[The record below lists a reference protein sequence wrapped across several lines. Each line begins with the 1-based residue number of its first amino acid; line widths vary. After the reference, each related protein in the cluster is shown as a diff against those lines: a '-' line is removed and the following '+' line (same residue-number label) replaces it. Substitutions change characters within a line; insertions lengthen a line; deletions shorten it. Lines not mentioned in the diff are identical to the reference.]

1 MLTVGSILNSRYKLK
16 KELKNNESSTV
27 FLAKDL
33 KMGNRDVI
41 IKAINA
47 KPGDSLIEAAKR
59 GCKIHETIKNR
70 EFPRF
75 IESVDGNDAF
85 YIVRQYIKG
94 KVLSEIID
102 AGLTIDRVLDWIE
115 QLCTLISLL
124 HAHYPSVLFVGLKT
138 SNIVI
143 KENGRLGL
151 LDFSSA
157 YPLDA
162 SLAVSYLHT
171 ATPGFTAPELVERTS
186 IDHRVDVFGIGMI
199 MTEMYESVR
208 EDVDC
213 DIDRRINSI
222 IGKCTDPHCENRYP
236 EVSEIKKEILELRKL
251 VEDRMSH
258 KAREKKNNNK
268 LCLSFMVAICV
279 AGVMALVMFGT
290 VRVRLLHY
298 LVDVQF
304 WIPIL
309 IILGLAYVKAKCKTE
324 TDDVTQ
330 KRSAIVWIP
339 MDILISLTTFI
350 VTSDYFS
357 SSSMW
362 IHQGSACFFL
372 AFLSIICCLMT
383 KTNEE
388 AFLRNGVL
396 FGNRAWVFLLICV
409 SAVFPMILLVLK

>member
-16 KELKNNESSTV
+16 KELKTSESSTV
-27 FLAKDL
+27 FLAKDV
-33 KMGNRDVI
+33 KMENRDVI

-75 IESVDGNDAF
+75 IESVDGDDAF
-85 YIVRQYIKG
+85 YIVRQYFKG
-94 KVLSEIID
+94 QVLSEILD
-102 AGLTIDRVLDWIE
+102 TGLTIDKVLDWIE
-115 QLCTLISLL
+115 QLCSLISLL

-143 KENGRLGL
+143 RENGRLGL

-171 ATPGFTAPELVERTS
+171 STPGYTAPELVEKAS

-199 MTEMYESVR
+199 MAEMYESVR

-236 EVSEIKKEILELRKL
+236 EVSSIKEEILKLRKS
-251 VEDRMSH
+251 VEGRRLQ
-258 KAREKKNNNK
+258 KTGENKNK
-268 LCLSFMVAICV
+268 LCLSIMVALCV
-279 AGVMALVMFGT
+279 AGVMMLVLFGT
-290 VRVRLLHY
+290 VRDRLLHY
-298 LVDVQF
+298 LFDVQF
-304 WIPIL
+304 WIPML

-330 KRSAIVWIP
+330 NRSAIVWIP
-339 MDILISLTTFI
+339 MDIMISLITFI
-350 VTSDYFS
+350 VTNDYFS
-357 SSSMW
+357 NHSMR
-362 IHQGSACFFL
+362 IQQGSACFFL
-372 AFLSIICCLMT
+372 AFLAIICCLLT

-396 FGNRAWVFLLICV
+396 SGNRAWVFLLICI